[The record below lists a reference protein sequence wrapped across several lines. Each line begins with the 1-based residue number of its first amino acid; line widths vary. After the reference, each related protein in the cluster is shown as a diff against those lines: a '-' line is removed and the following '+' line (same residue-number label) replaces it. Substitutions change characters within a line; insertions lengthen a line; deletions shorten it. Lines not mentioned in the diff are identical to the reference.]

1 MKRNRQKKTL
11 SFCHT
16 VIYTF
21 YQNYFISIFLWEGD
35 NRENT
40 SFAFVLRLG
49 AVSEGDHDFS
59 IIEKQAQI

>member
-1 MKRNRQKKTL
+1 MKRNKKNIKLL
-11 SFCHT
+11 SHCNL
-16 VIYTF
+16 YF
-21 YQNYFISIFLWEGD
+21 YYNYFISIFLWEGD